1 MDAPPDWLVIVGLYA
16 VGFILFALW
25 PGRKKGR

>member
-1 MDAPPDWLVIVGLYA
+1 MDAPPDWLVLVGLYA
-16 VGFILFALW
+16 AGFILFALW